1 MKIYFSALL
10 LLSLICS
17 EAIAQSSEKIASE
30 KIGQIR
36 TLEGAAS
43 IQRNGTTLPA
53 AVAEPI
59 YHGDLIRT
67 GKPGSVGIV
76 LTDNT
81 SISLG
86 SNSEFSMSEY
96 AFEPKAGK
104 FAMVMRMVK
113 GTFAYASGLIGK
125 LAPDAIQLKIPDAT
139 IAVRGTKLLIEI
151 KE

>member
-17 EAIAQSSEKIASE
+17 EAIAQSSE

-96 AFEPKAGK
+96 AFEPKTGK